1 MRDITLRH
9 DKLKEPFA
17 GHALSELLAERNSK
31 WEWSGSFSFTT
42 QEGYEELRF
51 NDTTASEEDKEIDRW
66 TGLPKNQR
74 SYAAVAS
81 EVPTYAEVLVKLQ
94 ELKDEYAA
102 YAGKR
107 QREYP
112 RLNEQLDMLYK
123 DIDAGLL
130 GDAAKSSQFYTTIKQ
145 VKESNQ

>member
-1 MRDITLRH
+1 MRDITLRY

-17 GHALSELLAERNSK
+17 GHALTELLTERNSK

-51 NDTTASEEDKEIDRW
+51 NDTSASEDDKEIDRW
-66 TGLPKNQR
+66 TGLPKNQY
-74 SYAAVAS
+74 SYSEVAS
-81 EVPTYAEVLVKLQ
+81 EVPTYAEVLEKLQ

-107 QREYP
+107 AREYP
-112 RLNEQLDMLYK
+112 RLPEQLDMLYK

-130 GDAAKSSQFYTTIKQ
+130 GEAAKTSQFYTTIKE

>member
-1 MRDITLRH
+1 MRDITLRY

-74 SYAAVAS
+74 SYAEVAS

-123 DIDAGLL
+123 DIDTGLL